1 MDRMGESRAEINPGN
16 KKASSNS
23 VFIRGG
29 VMSLCSQLCPGGDLL
44 PPSPEYWK
52 PPLGP
57 TAIGIS
63 ELCLH
68 RVPIALQPN
77 RLHQEELL

>member
-1 MDRMGESRAEINPGN
+1 
-16 KKASSNS
+16 
-23 VFIRGG
+23 
-29 VMSLCSQLCPGGDLL
+29 MSLCSQLCPGGDLL